1 MARPP
6 LPALPRNGCHGRA
19 RRLGARSTQE
29 TVRKRLAPA
38 PAPPPPPP
46 RPRATTRRAAAM
58 AYRRK
63 QGIQRSATFVEDH
76 RQASSG
82 GTASP
87 AIASPRAT
95 RFADDSRR
103 PDRPA
108 SRLAA
113 QAMVATSAA
122 RGDLTLP
129 AFGDRFPAAAAAS
142 LSDSQPSSPVQ
153 DPVTQLYTSTT
164 KVNDEGPKYDIE
176 LSKKD
181 ETRHGFWSLVAQKAK
196 VMLDENGTP
205 RTHPSESR
213 WSYDRVRSSESPT
226 SRIGSSEGRLD
237 IGGKIKNVLEQEGL
251 AVADNTTPSGGGSA
265 VAARKLQIRRKACSM
280 DFRSANLVSPDM
292 SPMLSDDVESPQIK
306 ASRDVAN
313 AMAAKVKLLQREL
326 KTLKADLAFS
336 KERCAQLE
344 EENRLLRDGNHD
356 ADEDMIRQQLETLLG
371 EKARLAHENTVYA
384 RENRFLRE
392 IVEYHQLNMQDVVNL
407 DDDDIEDEDED
418 DIEEAGQYQ
427 DRSMSLTSHL
437 VQEEE
442 EEEHQ
447 AAGGPDTAPQSPSR
461 HTESPRMPSTGSGVT
476 MDNESPRM
484 LNTNSGGTV
493 NHESSRMLST
503 NSGGNT
509 HNESPAVPRSF
520 KDDDGS
526 SPETTIEG

>member
-1 MARPP
+1 
-6 LPALPRNGCHGRA
+6 
-19 RRLGARSTQE
+19 
-29 TVRKRLAPA
+29 
-38 PAPPPPPP
+38 
-46 RPRATTRRAAAM
+46 M

-76 RQASSG
+76 RQTSSG
-82 GTASP
+82 GGGSASP

-103 PDRPA
+103 PERS

-113 QAMVATSAA
+113 QAMVASAAA
-122 RGDLTLP
+122 RGDLVLP
-129 AFGDRFPAAAAAS
+129 SSLADRFPAATAKAPQ
-142 LSDSQPSSPVQ
+142 LGDSEPSSPVQRKCLQ

-164 KVNDEGPKYDIE
+164 SLNDEGPKYDLE
-176 LSKKD
+176 LSMKD
-181 ETRHGFWSLVAQKAK
+181 HTKHGFWGLLAQKAK

-205 RTHPSESR
+205 RTQQPPSESR

-226 SRIGSSEGRLD
+226 SRNKGSSEGRLD

-251 AVADNTTPSGGGSA
+251 AVADDSTTAGGGGA
-265 VAARKLQIRRKACSM
+265 IAAPKLQIRRKACSM
-280 DFRSANLVSPDM
+280 DFRAANLMSLASPDM
-292 SPMLSDDVESPQIK
+292 SPMMCDTESPQIK

-356 ADEDMIRQQLETLLG
+356 ADEDLIRQQLETLLG

-407 DDDDIEDEDED
+407 DDGI
-418 DIEEAGQYQ
+418 
-427 DRSMSLTSHL
+427 
-437 VQEEE
+437 EEE
-442 EEEHQ
+442 EDEYDVDAEQEADQYRKSLLSQLVLEEEEDEEEHHDQ
-447 AAGGPDTAPQSPSR
+447 AADDEGTAPQSPSR
-461 HTESPRMPSTGSGVT
+461 HTAESPRMLSTNGGGAT
-476 MDNESPRM
+476 DDDPP
-484 LNTNSGGTV
+484 LNTNSGGAI
-493 NHESSRMLST
+493 ESEELPRMLST
-503 NSGGNT
+503 NSGCDT
-509 HNESPAVPRSF
+509 NELPVPLGF
-520 KDDDGS
+520 KDGGL
-526 SPETTIEG
+526 SPETTSDG